1 MSRDYDAITV
11 VGIYVCSNNESNLF
25 QFTGNSIDAGSIL
38 RALQGVSKIY
48 TYNGRAFDLPFI
60 HAHLGA
66 NLAEMFAHHD
76 LMDDCHS
83 INLYGGCKE
92 AERLLGIERQLKEI
106 NGLDAVEL
114 WWKYV
119 KQRDEGALSTLL
131 AYNKE
136 DVLMLKV
143 MKETLEEHPSVGVQ
157 NNAPAKHEGLAIA
170 VSQSAS
176 LARVINALGIRH
188 VGEETANLLAGHF
201 TDLDDLANADEARL
215 TTVPSIGPKIARSI
229 TAFFRQE
236 DNRRILA
243 KLKAAGVWPRQA
255 RVETQGLSLAGKEF
269 VITGTL
275 KSFSREI
282 AQERVKALGGAAK
295 DNVTRNTAW
304 LVVGA
309 DPGESKVSR
318 ARQLGTPQI
327 DEEQFLAILDQ
338 KS

>member
-1 MSRDYDAITV
+1 
-11 VGIYVCSNNESNLF
+11 
-25 QFTGNSIDAGSIL
+25 
-38 RALQGVSKIY
+38 
-48 TYNGRAFDLPFI
+48 
-60 HAHLGA
+60 
-66 NLAEMFAHHD
+66 
-76 LMDDCHS
+76 
-83 INLYGGCKE
+83 
-92 AERLLGIERQLKEI
+92 
-106 NGLDAVEL
+106 
-114 WWKYV
+114 
-119 KQRDEGALSTLL
+119 
-131 AYNKE
+131 
-136 DVLMLKV
+136 MLKV